1 MSDSTATTA
10 AVAPRART
18 ALHHPDQGTTT
29 ESADASARAESV
41 NEAPRTEA
49 WVRVVFAAMIPAIAG
64 LYVPKGFQLA
74 LFAITGAMFLAGV
87 AMLVRQ
93 ERGRAAPHRD

>member
-1 MSDSTATTA
+1 MPESTATTA
-10 AVAPRART
+10 AGASRART
-18 ALHHPDQGTTT
+18 PLHHPDHGTTT
-29 ESADASARAESV
+29 ETADASARAASL

-64 LYVPKGFQLA
+64 LYVPKGFQLV

-93 ERGRAAPHRD
+93 ERGRTAPHRD